1 MYKFLL
7 VVFLIFNTLLA
18 DNVFLYFNMPQNK
31 PSSTTSTKFGER
43 LILLI
48 DNATNSIDF
57 AIYGFRNQNNILN
70 ALIKAQKRGVKIRGV
85 VDSDTNNYNYYSDT
99 KLLYKYFNII
109 SDHKH
114 SIMHNKFF
122 IFDKKI
128 VWTGSSNISDTGTG
142 GYNANNVVVIDSENI
157 ALLYQKEFNQ
167 MFIEKRFQNKKYKNS
182 FKDIKVDNSIISLFF
197 SPKSDTYNKAVKNLI
212 TNAKKYIYIPI
223 FYLTHKQLFKD
234 LKDAHKRGVDIKI
247 ILDASASGNRYS
259 IHKQLQKIGVSVKI
273 ENFKGKMHIKSMII
287 DDKYF
292 ISGSMNYTDAGVNK
306 NDENTLIVYNPILTK
321 KYKKYFLML
330 WGNI

>member
-109 SDHKH
+109 SDH
-114 SIMHNKFF
+114 SI
-122 IFDKKI
+122 
-128 VWTGSSNISDTGTG
+128 
-142 GYNANNVVVIDSENI
+142 A
-157 ALLYQKEFNQ
+157 
-167 MFIEKRFQNKKYKNS
+167 
-182 FKDIKVDNSIISLFF
+182 
-197 SPKSDTYNKAVKNLI
+197 
-212 TNAKKYIYIPI
+212 
-223 FYLTHKQLFKD
+223 
-234 LKDAHKRGVDIKI
+234 
-247 ILDASASGNRYS
+247 
-259 IHKQLQKIGVSVKI
+259 
-273 ENFKGKMHIKSMII
+273 
-287 DDKYF
+287 
-292 ISGSMNYTDAGVNK
+292 
-306 NDENTLIVYNPILTK
+306 
-321 KYKKYFLML
+321 
-330 WGNI
+330 